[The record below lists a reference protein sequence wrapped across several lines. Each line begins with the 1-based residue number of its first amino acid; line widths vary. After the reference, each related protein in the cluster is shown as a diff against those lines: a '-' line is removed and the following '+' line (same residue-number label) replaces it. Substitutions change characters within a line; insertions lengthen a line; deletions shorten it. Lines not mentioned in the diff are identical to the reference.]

1 MSSPW
6 AEIDHGA
13 IAWNVARLRRQL
25 APGARLL
32 VAVKSGGY
40 GHGGIEVARTALRHG
55 AFALGVARLEEGVEL
70 REAGIGAPILVFGA
84 TPADGAEELLR
95 HQLTAT
101 VVSAEHARGLA
112 AALPGNA
119 RLPVHLKLDSG
130 MGRLGLPV
138 HDDAGAES
146 AASAAAQI
154 AGEPRLRLQGAFTHF
169 ASSDDAVGDFTTLQH
184 ERFLAAL
191 AAMARRGVRPALRH
205 AANSAAILA
214 HPATHLDLVRAGI
227 AVYGLAAPRLHGLRP
242 AMTLKTRIVQLQ
254 AVPAGATIGYGSTH
268 RTAAPTVIATVAI
281 GYADGY
287 DRAHSGRGRML
298 VHGRSVP
305 VVGRVCMDLT
315 MLDVGGIDGVAVGDE
330 VVVFGHQDAAEL
342 RADDVAASVGSI
354 PYETVTALT
363 PRVRRVHR
371 DAAALALPALAA

>member
-13 IAWNVARLRRQL
+13 IAWNVATLRRRL

-40 GHGGIEVARTALRHG
+40 GHGCAEVARTALRHG
-55 AFALGVARLEEGVEL
+55 AFALGVARLEEGIEL

-84 TPADGAEELLR
+84 TPADGAGELLR

-101 VVSAEHARGLA
+101 VSGATHARSLA
-112 AALPGNA
+112 AALPGDA

-130 MGRLGLPV
+130 MGRLGLPL
-138 HDDAGAES
+138 HDAPAVES
-146 AASAAAQI
+146 AADEAAAI
-154 AGEPRLRLQGAFTHF
+154 AALPRLRLQGAFTHF
-169 ASSDDAVGDFTTLQH
+169 ASSDDAAGDFTALQH
-184 ERFLAAL
+184 ERFRSAL
-191 AAMARRGVRPALRH
+191 AAMARHGVRPALRH

-214 HPATHLDLVRAGI
+214 HPDTHYDLVRAGI
-227 AVYGLAAPRLHGLRP
+227 AVYGLAVPRAHGLRP

-281 GYADGY
+281 GYGDGY
-287 DRAHSGRGRML
+287 SRAHSGRGRML

-305 VVGRVCMDLT
+305 LVGRVCMDLC
-315 MLDVGGIDGVAVGDE
+315 MLDVGAIPGVALGDE
-330 VVVFGHQDAAEL
+330 VVVFGRQDGAEIG
-342 RADDVAASVGSI
+342 ADDIAASIGSI

-363 PRVRRVHR
+363 PRVQRIHR
-371 DAAALALPALAA
+371 DAATIALPAVAA

>member
-13 IAWNVARLRRQL
+13 IAWNVASLRRRL

-40 GHGGIEVARTALRHG
+40 GHGCAEVARTALRHG
-55 AFALGVARLEEGVEL
+55 AFALGVARLEEGIEL

-84 TPADGAEELLR
+84 TPADGAAELLR

-101 VVSAEHARGLA
+101 VTGAAHAHGLA
-112 AALPGNA
+112 AALPAGA
-119 RLPVHLKLDSG
+119 SLPVHLKLDSG

-138 HDDAGAES
+138 HDEAGAE
-146 AASAAAQI
+146 AAAAEAVRI
-154 AGEPRLRLQGAFTHF
+154 AAEPRLRLQGAFTHF
-169 ASSDDAVGDFTTLQH
+169 ASSDDPSGDFTMLQH
-184 ERFLAAL
+184 GRFGAAL
-191 AAMARRGVRPALRH
+191 AAMERRGIRPVLRH

-214 HPATHLDLVRAGI
+214 HPGTHLDLVRAGI
-227 AVYGLAAPRLHGLRP
+227 AAYGLAVPRTYGLRP
-242 AMTLKTRIVQLQ
+242 AMALKTRIVQLQ

-281 GYADGY
+281 GYGDGY

-298 VHGRSVP
+298 VRGRSAP

-315 MLDVGGIDGVAVGDE
+315 MLDVGGIAGVAVGDE
-330 VVVFGHQDAAEL
+330 VVVFGRQGDAEIS
-342 RADDVAASVGSI
+342 ADEVAASVGSI

-363 PRVRRVHR
+363 PRVRRLHR
-371 DAAALALPALAA
+371 DAPAAALSALAA